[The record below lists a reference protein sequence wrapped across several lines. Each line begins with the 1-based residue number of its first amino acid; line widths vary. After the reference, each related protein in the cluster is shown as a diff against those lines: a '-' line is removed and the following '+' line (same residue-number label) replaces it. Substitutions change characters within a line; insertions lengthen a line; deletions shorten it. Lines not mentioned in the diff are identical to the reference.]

1 MISINYYNEIKN
13 KLINNEI
20 NRKVK
25 NYSINRSDLNTYYN
39 VGKLLSEA
47 GKQYGE
53 GIIRRYSKRLTN
65 ELNKKYSVRLLY
77 RILKYYNCV
86 IDGKVPTVSAKLSW
100 SHYDELLKLDD
111 SNKIIYYISIIEKQ
125 NLSVRELRNI
135 IKSKEYERLPE
146 NTRNKLINK
155 EDISIE
161 DNIKNPIIIRNN
173 TNEEISEKLLQKL
186 VLEDITHFMKELG
199 NGYSFIDNEY
209 KIKVGN
215 NYNYIDLLFFN
226 YEYNCFVVV
235 ELKVTELK
243 KEHIGQIEVYMNYID
258 ENIRKINQN
267 KTIGIII
274 CKEKNDYVIK
284 YCSDKRIISKEYKI
298 V

>member
-1 MISINYYNEIKN
+1 MIYINYYNEIKN

-20 NRKVK
+20 NRRVK

-47 GKQYGE
+47 GKHYGE
-53 GIIRRYSKRLTN
+53 GIIRKYSKRLTN

-125 NLSVRELRNI
+125 NLSVRELRNM
-135 IKSKEYERLPE
+135 IKSKEYERLSE

-215 NYNYIDLLFFN
+215 NYNYLDLLFFN

-235 ELKVTELK
+235 ELKVCELK

-258 ENIRKINQN
+258 KNLRNINQN

-274 CKEKNDYVIK
+274 CKENNDYVIK